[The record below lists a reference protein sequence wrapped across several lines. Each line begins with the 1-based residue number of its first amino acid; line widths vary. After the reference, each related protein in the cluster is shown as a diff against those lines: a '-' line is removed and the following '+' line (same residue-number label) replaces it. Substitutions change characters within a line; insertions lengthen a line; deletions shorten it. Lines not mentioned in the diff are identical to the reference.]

1 MDAVD
6 EVLAWFGNPVNWLGA
21 DGILI
26 RLTEHFYFVGLS
38 FALAVSVAFPLGVLI
53 ANQKS
58 AAQIAMAVF
67 NVGRALPA
75 LGVIILAIMVVGY
88 DSSTVI
94 LALTL
99 TSIPPI
105 LTNTIVGIAQVDS
118 ALTNAAAA
126 MGMQRCQTF
135 LQLELPMAFP
145 TIFAGFRTAL
155 VQLVATATIAAYAGF
170 GGLGR
175 FLIDGLGRNDSTQII
190 AGAVVVSTVAI
201 SCEWLSSR
209 VEQII
214 SRRLRPGENL
224 KQLA

>member
-1 MDAVD
+1 MDAVSK
-6 EVLAWFGNPVNWLGA
+6 VLVWFANPVNWMGA
-21 DGILI
+21 DGILT
-26 RLTEHFYFVGLS
+26 RLTEHFYFVGVS
-38 FALAVSVAFPLGVLI
+38 FALAVAVAFPFGVLI
-53 ANQKS
+53 AKQKS
-58 AAQIAMAVF
+58 AAQIAMAAF

-118 ALTNAAAA
+118 ALTSAAAA

-145 TIFAGFRTAL
+145 AIFAGFRTAL

-175 FLIDGLGRNDSTQII
+175 FLIDGLGRNDTTQII
-190 AGAVVVSTVAI
+190 AGAVVVSTVAF

-209 VEQII
+209 VEQVIR
-214 SRRLRPGENL
+214 RRLRPGENL